1 MTEGIKKI
9 ADMRAI
15 RDGLFGRGEVPVEVE
30 SVTITLTRWRADVM
44 EPDPGVHDKLKPVER
59 HAVTC
64 SVSTA
69 VVGEGSRTVGTTDIK
84 DLHEAVRAFVA
95 RAEFVGARDCGVA
108 WELAAGLD

>member
-1 MTEGIKKI
+1 
-9 ADMRAI
+9 
-15 RDGLFGRGEVPVEVE
+15 
-30 SVTITLTRWRADVM
+30 
-44 EPDPGVHDKLKPVER
+44 
-59 HAVTC
+59 VTC